1 MLTRVEPCSDAALR
15 RAAELVRAGEVVGFP
30 TETVYGLG
38 ADALNSDAVLK
49 IFAAKG
55 RPADNPLI
63 VHITELGQIER
74 LISGKLSGAARRL
87 AEIFWPGPLTMILP
101 KSDIIPDCVSAGL
114 DTVGIRMPSNPDAR
128 RFIEACG
135 CPIAAPSANR
145 SGRPSPTTARHVL
158 DDMDGRI
165 HMILDGGECS
175 VGLESTV
182 LDVTGD
188 VPQVLRPGGITPE
201 QIAGA
206 VGGCRVD
213 DSVLRPLKEGEKP
226 RSPGMKYRHYAPKG
240 SLTIF
245 EGEPEDVARGIR
257 EAYDQAGEG
266 ALILA
271 LEEHLPLYGDRRTI
285 SLGANAEEMA
295 HRLFDELRSADDIG
309 ARQIFSEAV
318 PGNGIGL
325 AVMNRLGRAAAFNI
339 EKR

>member
-38 ADALNSDAVLK
+38 ADALNPEAVLK

-63 VHITELGQIER
+63 VHITGLDQIDR
-74 LISGKLSGAARRL
+74 LIAGKLSDTARRL

-101 KSDIIPDCVSAGL
+101 KADIIPDCVSAGL
-114 DTVGIRMPSNPDAR
+114 DTVGVRMPSNPDAQ
-128 RFIEACG
+128 RFIQACG

-182 LDVTGD
+182 LDVTGE
-188 VPQVLRPGGITPE
+188 VPRILRPGGITPE
-201 QIAGA
+201 QIAAA

-245 EGEPEDVARGIR
+245 EGEPDEVARGIC

-271 LEEHLPLYGDRRTI
+271 LEEHLPMYGDRRAI

-295 HRLFDELRSADDIG
+295 HRLFDELRIADDIG

-339 EKR
+339 KKR